1 MLRRPCSQGRDAI
14 FIPGVVMYALTHG
27 RIYTGHEILDDHAIV
42 IANGLIERVCPLAEL
57 PAEIEQRSLNGAVI
71 SPGFIDVQL
80 NGCGG
85 VQFNDTA
92 EAVTVETLEIMQRAN
107 ERSGCTSYL
116 PTLITTS
123 DDLMKQG
130 IRVMREYL
138 AKYPHQALGL
148 HLEGPWLNIVK
159 KGTHNPS
166 FVRKPDDELVDFMC
180 ANADVITKV
189 TLAPEMVDQDV
200 IRKLAGAGIVVS
212 AGHSNATLKEAKV
225 GFRAGITFA
234 THLYNAMPYITGREP
249 GLAGAIFDEPDV
261 YCGIIADGLHV
272 DYANVRN
279 AKRLKGDKLCLVTD
293 ATAPAGANIEQF
305 IFAGKTIYYRNG
317 LCVDENGTLSGSALT
332 MIEGVRNLVEHCSIA
347 LDEVLRMATLYPA
360 RAIGVDNQLGSIAPG
375 MVANLTAFTHDYK
388 IIKTIVNGNEVVTE

>member
-1 MLRRPCSQGRDAI
+1 
-14 FIPGVVMYALTHG
+14 MYALTHG
-27 RIYTGHEILDDHAIV
+27 RIYTGHEILDDHAIIV
-42 IANGLIERVCPLAEL
+42 ANGLIERICPLADV
-57 PAEIEQRSLNGAVI
+57 PANVEQRSVNGAI
-71 SPGFIDVQL
+71 LAPGFIDVQL

-92 EAVTVETLEIMQRAN
+92 EAVTVETLEIMQKAN
-107 ERSGCTSYL
+107 EKSGCTNYL

-138 AKYPHQALGL
+138 AKHPNQALGL
-148 HLEGPWLNIVK
+148 HLEGPWLNLVK

-166 FVRKPDDELVDFMC
+166 FVRKPDAELVKFLCD
-180 ANADVITKV
+180 NADVITKV
-189 TLAPEMVDQDV
+189 TLAPEMVAPEV
-200 IRKLAGAGIVVS
+200 ITALANAGIVVS
-212 AGHSNATLKEAKV
+212 AGHSNATAQEARI

-234 THLYNAMPYITGREP
+234 THLFNAMPYMSGREP
-249 GLAGAIFDEPDV
+249 GLTGAILDANEI

-272 DYANVRN
+272 DYINIRN

-293 ATAPAGANIEQF
+293 ATAPAGADIDQF

-317 LCVDENGTLSGSALT
+317 LCVDENGTLSGSSLT
-332 MIEGVRNLVEHCSIA
+332 MIEGVRNLVEHANIA

-360 RAIGVDNQLGSIAPG
+360 RAIGVEKRLGSIAPG
-375 MVANLTAFTHDYK
+375 KVANLTAFTHDFK

>member
-1 MLRRPCSQGRDAI
+1 
-14 FIPGVVMYALTHG
+14 MYALTHG

-57 PAEIEQRSLNGAVI
+57 PPEIEQRSLNGAVI

-92 EAVTVETLEIMQRAN
+92 DAVTVETLEIMQKAN
-107 ERSGCTSYL
+107 EKSGCTSYL
-116 PTLITTS
+116 PTLITSS

-138 AKYPHQALGL
+138 AKHPNQALGL
-148 HLEGPWLNIVK
+148 HLEGPWLNMVK
-159 KGTHNPS
+159 KGTHNPNY
-166 FVRKPDDELVDFMC
+166 VRKPDAELVDYMC
-180 ANADVITKV
+180 ANADVIVKV
-189 TLAPEMVDQDV
+189 TLAPEMTGTDV
-200 IRKLAGAGIVVS
+200 ISKLAGAGIIVS
-212 AGHSNATLKEAKV
+212 AGHSNATLKEAKA

-249 GLAGAIFDEPDV
+249 GLVGAILDEPDV
-261 YCGIIADGLHV
+261 YCGIIADGMHV
-272 DYANVRN
+272 DYANIRN

-317 LCVDENGTLSGSALT
+317 LCVDENGTLSGSSLT
-332 MIEGVRNLVEHCSIA
+332 MIEGVRNLVEHCGIA

-360 RAIGVDNQLGSIAPG
+360 RAMGVDKQLGGIAPG